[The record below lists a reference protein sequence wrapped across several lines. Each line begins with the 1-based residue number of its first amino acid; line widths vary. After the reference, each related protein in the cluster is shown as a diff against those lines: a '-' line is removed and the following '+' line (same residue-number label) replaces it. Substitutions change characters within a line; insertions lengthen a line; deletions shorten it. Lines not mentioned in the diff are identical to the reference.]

1 MTDPANAE
9 ATLDD
14 LLVAS
19 LADGL
24 TYDETGGLAGVS
36 ARTVQRRMSD
46 KAFAARV
53 REARS
58 RRISEIVGQLTEA
71 STMAAGVF
79 RAGMAPEQPM
89 GTRLSAASAS
99 LRHLKDFRSVAEV
112 EHRLKELESS
122 SAKLVAVLEAHGLLD
137 E

>member
-1 MTDPANAE
+1 MTDPDNTE

-24 TYDETGGLAGVS
+24 TYEETGGLAGVS

-46 KAFAARV
+46 KTFAARV

-58 RRISEIVGQLTEA
+58 QRINEIVGQLTEA

-79 RAGMAPEQPM
+79 RAGMGPQQPM
-89 GTRLSAASAS
+89 NIRLSAATAS
-99 LRHLKDFRSVAEV
+99 LRHLRDFRSSADLEQ
-112 EHRLKELESS
+112 RLQELEASS
-122 SAKLVAVLEAHGLLD
+122 EKLVAVLEAHGLLD